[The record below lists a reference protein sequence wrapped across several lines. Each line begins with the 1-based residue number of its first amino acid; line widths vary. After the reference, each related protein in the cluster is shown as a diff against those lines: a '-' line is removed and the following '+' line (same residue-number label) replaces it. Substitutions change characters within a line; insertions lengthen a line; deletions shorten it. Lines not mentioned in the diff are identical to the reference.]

1 MEIGTQVKV
10 KQDCSYCFLNEYN
23 LVVCGHDSSLDY
35 PITVRIGDTDSFQWF
50 TEDELQIL

>member
-10 KQDCSYCFLNEYN
+10 KQDYSYCFLNEYN